1 MYDSLFYVVFTFL
14 PVARLVVHFQKLL
27 GSLLAVHPA
36 ADTTGKNH
44 CYIHHTLLLPLYI
57 FREEFHFVLKKQD
70 TDCKQNAPDHNA
82 VKNGMN
88 DPASNRHVLEGKQ
101 LIAEGKARSC
111 ADSKQKQL
119 PVENALRPSRNDFA
133 FFLNL
138 YAHFPDTFSRM
149 LIFRPAGSPFSLKT
163 GASGGFRHDLRRSAP
178 PARRFQIL

>member
-1 MYDSLFYVVFTFL
+1 MHTNNDCIDHRVILKVFQSMNDD
-14 PVARLVVHFQKLL
+14 RLVVHFQKLL

-133 FFLNL
+133 CVIHMKYHPIGHANDCANG
-138 YAHFPDTFSRM
+138 YAN
-149 LIFRPAGSPFSLKT
+149 
-163 GASGGFRHDLRRSAP
+163 
-178 PARRFQIL
+178 